1 MLLMCKDEVCGQS
14 DFKRFAR
21 GAKIGCGVEVVLRA
35 PEVESYNQKVEEF
48 ASVIS
53 PLRLRLRALNEF
65 RVADPFGSYLRITSL
80 YEVLDSI
87 APL

>member
-1 MLLMCKDEVCGQS
+1 MLLMCKNEVCGQS

-21 GAKIGCGVEVVLRA
+21 GTKIGCGVEIVLRA

-65 RVADPFGSYLRITSL
+65 RVADPFGSYLRITSI

>member
-21 GAKIGCGVEVVLRA
+21 GTKIGCGVEIVLRA